1 MKLSP
6 ILSVGLKMNNQT
18 FKERIPDKGIRN
30 FIAETIFGMNK
41 FSSALNYYEAMDNI
55 ITLAFLYS
63 FSCYLE
69 LRNNSYNKE
78 GQENKIDKYLKNG
91 NANSKR
97 VIRIFEKI
105 YTDHPITDEL
115 IQFVLLDIQFDLL
128 SGSDSKLRTFFPLCA
143 ETYDFNLTE
152 YFSMINQ
159 YHISSREQ
167 GYSINELSKK
177 LEDLMDFFP
186 FLSKTQLVYDEESG
200 WYVFKIKPGTNF
212 PSGIIHTFG
221 VIHRFQYSRAGDRF
235 YYLSSIKKDM
245 YLRYENCK
253 DSIRCVLNDNI
264 DTKNPE
270 IIENPEYNSDLESLA
285 TYLNPNIQTFD
296 VAGRGYATQLYSI
309 NYKYIKHLALAISDS
324 LGRSSQKES
333 VEKLKEIFYHTANKD
348 YSSDL
353 DILVLMLLIENSPIR
368 VLNVLI
374 KFNQPIAFE
383 IIKNL
388 KNRLGGFL
396 GLHNLNIPYEDET
409 IFNDAIEQE
418 IKNQLGD
425 SFLDMSSELLS
436 ECKAELKTDLILR
449 MVSAV
454 NNNTSFHFSTR
465 LNQSLE
471 SLSTLTKNDTLPSN
485 ETLYRTIHHHLCTII
500 KRLTCFYAGVFG
512 FGRYKIEYDATSE
525 YSLPSE
531 SRIKEYQE
539 KCLTGFVE
547 EAKKKWQE
555 IKEENNVKKII
566 KIFIELCSKC
576 NDGISSS
583 RQGRSNESFRLH
595 SVLGKY
601 TIMNVEKFKKEI
613 EFDNISELTS
623 DLSSESLKWWLQ
635 KAISI
640 IRFFATGSFDV
651 NATDDL
657 SRAFIRTINPIL
669 ASFYRNNKS
678 RDGYDSAVFF
688 LTMDANYD
696 HNIDYQKEI
705 NVLSEFKYDMNTKYY
720 CLPNVSRSD
729 DKWWIDPLLID
740 CDRFDGIF
748 KE

>member
-1 MKLSP
+1 
-6 ILSVGLKMNNQT
+6 MNNQT
-18 FKERIPDKGIRN
+18 FKDKIPDKGIRN
-30 FIAETIFGMNK
+30 FIAETILGMNK

-69 LRNNSYNKE
+69 LRNSSYNKE
-78 GQENKIDKYLKNG
+78 GKENKIDKYLKNG

-115 IQFVLLDIQFDLL
+115 VQFVLLDIQFDLL
-128 SGSDSKLRTFFPLCA
+128 SGSESKLRTFFPWCA
-143 ETYDFNLTE
+143 DTNEFNLTE

-159 YHISSREQ
+159 YHVSSREQ
-167 GYSINELSKK
+167 DYSIDELSKK
-177 LEDLMDFFP
+177 LEDLIDFFP
-186 FLSKTQLVYDEESG
+186 FLTKTQLVYDEKSG
-200 WYVFKIKPGTNF
+200 WYVFRIKPGTNF
-212 PSGIIHTFG
+212 PDGIIHTFG
-221 VIHRFQYSRAGDRF
+221 VIHRFKYSRAGDRF

-253 DSIRCVLNDNI
+253 DSIRCVLNDNNVGI
-264 DTKNPE
+264 NSPE
-270 IIENPEYNSDLESLA
+270 IIESPYEINADIETIA

-324 LGRSSQKES
+324 LGHSVHKES
-333 VEKLKEIFYHTANKD
+333 VEKLKSVFYKTANKD

-353 DILVLMLLIENSPIR
+353 DVLVLMLLIENSPIR

-383 IIKNL
+383 ILKNL
-388 KNRLGGFL
+388 KNRLGVNFNANNF
-396 GLHNLNIPYEDET
+396 NLPFEDEVVFDDF
-409 IFNDAIEQE
+409 ILEE
-418 IKNQLGD
+418 IKSQLGENYG
-425 SFLDMSSELLS
+425 DMSTELLN

-465 LNQSLE
+465 LKQGFE
-471 SLSTLTKNDTLPSN
+471 SLTTLKDDANPSN
-485 ETLYRTIHHHLCTII
+485 EILYRTIHHHLCSII

-512 FGRYKIEYDATSE
+512 FGEHKIAYDAASK
-525 YSLPSE
+525 YSLPSDE
-531 SRIKEYQE
+531 KIKEFQE
-539 KCLTGFVE
+539 KCLSGFVN

-555 IKEENNVKKII
+555 IKDEINVKKII
-566 KIFIELCSKC
+566 ENFINLCSKC
-576 NDGISSS
+576 NDGVSSN

-601 TIMNVEKFKKEI
+601 TVMNVDKFKKEI
-613 EFDNISELTS
+613 EFDNISDLTN
-623 DLSSESLKWWLQ
+623 DLSRESLKWWLD
-635 KAISI
+635 KAIRVV
-640 IRFFATGSFDV
+640 RFFATGSFD
-651 NATDDL
+651 NDAGNDP
-657 SRAFIRTINPIL
+657 SRAFIKTINPIL

-678 RDGYDSAVFF
+678 RDGFDSAVFF

-696 HNIDYQKEI
+696 HNVDYQKEI

-720 CLPNVSRSD
+720 CLPNVSRAD

-740 CDRFDGIF
+740 CDKFDSIF

>member
-1 MKLSP
+1 
-6 ILSVGLKMNNQT
+6 MNK
-18 FKERIPDKGIRN
+18 KEFETLIPDSGLRS
-30 FIAETIFGMNK
+30 FIAETIYGDDDKK
-41 FSSALNYYEAMDNI
+41 FNTDTSYYEAMDNI
-55 ITLAFLYS
+55 IALAFLYS

-69 LRNNSYNKE
+69 LRNSSYNNEGKE
-78 GQENKIDKYLKNG
+78 NRVDKYLKNG

-97 VIRIFEKI
+97 VIRIFEKV

-115 IQFVLLDIQFDLL
+115 MQFVLLDIQFDLL
-128 SGSDSKLRTFFPLCA
+128 LGYDSKLRTFFPLCVNNT
-143 ETYDFNLTE
+143 EFNLTE
-152 YFSMINQ
+152 YFALINQ
-159 YHISSREQ
+159 YHVSSRPQ
-167 GYSINELSKK
+167 GFSIEELSKK
-177 LEDLMDFFP
+177 LEDLIEFFP
-186 FLSKTQLVYDEESG
+186 FLSKTQLLYDKDSG

-212 PSGIIHTFG
+212 PSGIVHTFG
-221 VIHRFQYSRAGDRF
+221 VIHRFQYSRKTSYF

-245 YLRYENCK
+245 YLRYENAK
-253 DSIRCVLNDNI
+253 GSIRCVLNDNI
-264 DTKNPE
+264 NAVNPE
-270 IIENPEYNSDLESLA
+270 VIGKPEFNADLETIA

-309 NYKYIKHLALAISDS
+309 NYKYIKHLALAISDA
-324 LGRSSQKES
+324 LGRSIYKES
-333 VEKLKEIFYHTANKD
+333 VEKLKVVFYKTASKD
-348 YSSDL
+348 YASDL

-374 KFNQPIAFE
+374 KSNQPIAFE

-388 KNRLGGFL
+388 KNRLGNFL
-396 GLHNLNIPYEDET
+396 DPNNFKIPYEDET
-409 IFNDAIEQE
+409 IFDDAIEQE

-425 SFLDMSSELLS
+425 TYVEMSSELLN

-454 NNNTSFHFSTR
+454 NNNTSFHVSTR
-465 LNQSLE
+465 LKQGIE
-471 SLSTLTKNDTLPSN
+471 SLNSVDINSSSN
-485 ETLYRTIHHHLCTII
+485 EVLYRTIHHHLCSII

-512 FGRYKIEYDATSE
+512 FGQHKIEYDATSE
-525 YSLPSE
+525 YCLPSDE
-531 SRIKEYQE
+531 VIKQYQE
-539 KCLTGFVE
+539 DCLKEFET
-547 EAKKKWQE
+547 EARRTWQE
-555 IKEENNVKKII
+555 IKGEDNVKKVIE
-566 KIFIELCSKC
+566 IFINLCSKC
-576 NDGISSS
+576 NDGASSA

-601 TIMNVEKFKKEI
+601 SIMNVEKFKREI
-613 EFDNISELTS
+613 EFDNISDLTT
-623 DLSSESLKWWLQ
+623 DLSKENLKWWLE
-635 KAISI
+635 KAICMV
-640 IRFFATGSFDV
+640 RFFATGSFDI

-705 NVLSEFKYDMNTKYY
+705 NVLSEFKYDMNKKYY
-720 CLPNVSRSD
+720 CLPNVTRAD
-729 DKWWIDPLLID
+729 DKWWIDPLLVD